1 MMRRSAEKK
10 ISVVRRNKMS
20 KLQHN
25 VWLRSVKLL
34 AVLCMT
40 LPFAACWYGYYT
52 FHVAMPLGWSGKLV
66 VGAAVCGPVYSTGKC
81 IRSISDFIAKNS
93 INRFQPNAGGYDCR
107 RFDLSSHLPAGK
119 KILQPYTRNC
129 RHSRAVGGVGF
140 MGFLCTEMVL

>member
-1 MMRRSAEKK
+1 
-10 ISVVRRNKMS
+10 MS

-66 VGAAVCGPVYSTGKC
+66 VVLLYAALYIALGNVYEAFQISSQKIASIVFSQMLAAMIADGLIYLLIC
-81 IRSISDFIAKNS
+81 LLAIRF
-93 INRFQPNAGGYDCR
+93 
-107 RFDLSSHLPAGK
+107 
-119 KILQPYTRNC
+119 
-129 RHSRAVGGVGF
+129 
-140 MGFLCTEMVL
+140 